1 MDNFNLHSFFKQ
13 QYLTEAL
20 EYGDLAKS
28 HTAELERISSNNPS
42 VSMGSYGG
50 DRPDSDPL
58 KGKGYGSLS
67 FIVSNEL
74 SNDEW
79 NNALNWVKSKGY
91 EIVSDSNYYEKEYD
105 NDRMYYPKIKFQFNT
120 EDIKL

>member
-13 QYLTEAL
+13 QYLTEAF

-28 HTAELERISSNNPS
+28 HTAELEKISNNNPS

-50 DRPDSDPL
+50 DRPDSDSL

-67 FIVSNEL
+67 FIVRNEL

-91 EIVSDSNYYEKEYD
+91 EVVSDSNYYEKEYD